1 MKETLEK
8 SFEKMQRP
16 SVKEALAAI
25 SRFLDQVGLTSTV
38 RALAS
43 EVEKKGGKKETIYQA
58 LARSGH
64 SDLEKCLLAAL
75 NMQGKD
81 ETTQYDATRY
91 SKTKGAVFEEVRNSG
106 LCTLPITSER
116 SELEVRKDLNLRAR
130 TLTARLRSA
139 EECGVRDRDIKSLK
153 VSTDKIRLSKSAPVA
168 LLRGHREPLV
178 NLEILAG
185 ICLLILL

>member
-1 MKETLEK
+1 MTLETLEK
-8 SFEKMQRP
+8 SFEKIQRP
-16 SVKEALAAI
+16 NVKEALEAI

-58 LARSGH
+58 LAHSGH
-64 SDLEKCLLAAL
+64 SDLDKCLLAAL

-81 ETTQYDATRY
+81 ETAHCDATRY
-91 SKTKGAVFEEVRNSG
+91 CNTKGAVSEEGLIRNSG
-106 LCTLPITSER
+106 LITSER

-153 VSTDKIRLSKSAPVA
+153 MSTDKIRLSKSAPVA

-185 ICLLILL
+185 ICILILL